1 MFSHLRPNVMGVAFT
16 CKWGTETWRGT
27 QFLLSIIDLLI
38 LSTKLKTKLWYS
50 VFLFYLLFCLQGVK
64 IRIVQTPP
72 TDAFPQIDTNILSK
86 EGLADVRSL
95 NITRLVG
102 SGILHTKMWLVD
114 GKHFYVGSANQDW
127 RALTQVQLSEYF

>member
-1 MFSHLRPNVMGVAFT
+1 M
-16 CKWGTETWRGT
+16 
-27 QFLLSIIDLLI
+27 
-38 LSTKLKTKLWYS
+38 
-50 VFLFYLLFCLQGVK
+50 FCLKGVK

-127 RALTQVQLSEYF
+127 RALTQVQLSEFF